1 MRTVPFSESTFSG
14 DTSLRSYMHW
24 SHKGRNAPLL
34 SWISSKLADR
44 GVRHVS
50 VSASPVSKPH
60 HFVHKSAGVA
70 KGRIL
75 LQGLLANT
83 EYVLTTQA
91 LGRSRPIFVY
101 TVHLKTGQ
109 TGESALALIYCFPL
123 HEFRAES
130 RGWHK
135 LVSIDEGR
143 GHRLRIV

>member
-1 MRTVPFSESTFSG
+1 MLLQVCLILLATSALSEGYVEFGESTFSG

-109 TGESALALIYCFPL
+109 TDANHPHQS
-123 HEFRAES
+123 
-130 RGWHK
+130 
-135 LVSIDEGR
+135 
-143 GHRLRIV
+143 